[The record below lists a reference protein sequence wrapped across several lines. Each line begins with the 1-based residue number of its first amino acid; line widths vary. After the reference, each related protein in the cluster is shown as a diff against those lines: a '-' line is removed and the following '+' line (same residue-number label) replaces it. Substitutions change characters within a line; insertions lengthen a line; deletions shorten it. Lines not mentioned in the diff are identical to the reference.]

1 VPKIIAGSLR
11 GRVFRA
17 PKGRDT
23 RPTSSRVRE
32 AIFDVLMHHPTHA
45 GDVPD
50 ARVLDLFA
58 GSGGLGIEALSR
70 GAGSAHFVEHNRNA
84 VQILRRNLKDLG
96 LESRSTVWQLDGRRA
111 VERLSTQGQQFDV
124 LLLDPPYA
132 ATEMTAQI
140 LNDLTAA
147 KLPAPGAVLV
157 LERAATND
165 NAPDVDGLGAP
176 LVRRWGETEALF
188 YCLD

>member
-1 VPKIIAGSLR
+1 M
-11 GRVFRA
+11 
-17 PKGRDT
+17 
-23 RPTSSRVRE
+23 RE

-70 GAGSAHFVEHNRNA
+70 GAGSAHFVEHNRGA

-96 LESRSTVWQLDGRRA
+96 LESQSTVWPLDARRA
-111 VERLSTQGQQFDV
+111 VARLGTDGRQFDV

-147 KLPAPGAVLV
+147 ELPAPGAVLV

-165 NAPDVDGLGAP
+165 NAPEVDGLGAP
-176 LVRRWGETEALF
+176 LARRWGETEALF
-188 YCLD
+188 YRHD